1 MKLFKP
7 LTWCEERKSYQG
19 VWTYLFTVRNSP
31 SSLLVAL
38 SHRCGTAAHSL
49 SDAMS
54 GKAMRFR
61 GTEVLHDLPHDYL
74 EVYLNGVVIY

>member
-1 MKLFKP
+1 
-7 LTWCEERKSYQG
+7 
-19 VWTYLFTVRNSP
+19 
-31 SSLLVAL
+31 
-38 SHRCGTAAHSL
+38 
-49 SDAMS
+49 MS